1 MRNGME
7 IVHVQIAQLKP
18 YPKTL
23 RIHNRKK
30 RRKLASLLRRFG
42 QAVPVLID
50 EDHQIIDGHAVVD
63 ALKEL
68 GSEDVAV
75 TIVRNR
81 TRAEVRALRLALN
94 RIVEEVEWDQGKLR
108 TEFRELL
115 ELGFD
120 LELTGFDAIEI
131 DMTLDI
137 EQPTAGI
144 VEEVLAEDVEPAG
157 EAQVVAKGD
166 VWCLGNHVIACGD
179 SQEAEL
185 MCRLMGER
193 RAAVV
198 FADPPYNVKIG
209 GHVSGLGKIVHRE
222 FAMASGE
229 MSVEEFKSFLLRFL
243 VALLP
248 LLVNGAILFVC
259 MDWRHLREILDA
271 GDHADLE
278 LKNLCVW
285 AKSNAGM
292 GSFYRSQHELIL
304 VFKHGDARH
313 QNNFEL
319 GQHGRSRTNVWSYK
333 GVNAFGK
340 DRMELLGVHPTIKPI
355 ALVADALR
363 DVSRR
368 GDIVIDPFLGSG
380 STLLAAEQTGRVCIG
395 VEIDPAYLE
404 VTIRRWQKQ
413 TGRDAVCAATGE
425 TFHAALERRDAE
437 RAPPFPAT
445 PMTVVALTGDAASE
459 EEADG

>member
-1 MRNGME
+1 
-7 IVHVQIAQLKP
+7 
-18 YPKTL
+18 
-23 RIHNRKK
+23 
-30 RRKLASLLRRFG
+30 
-42 QAVPVLID
+42 
-50 EDHQIIDGHAVVD
+50 VVD

-68 GSEDVAV
+68 GCEDVAV
-75 TIVRNR
+75 IIVRNR
-81 TRAEVRALRLALN
+81 TPAEIRALRLAVN

-120 LELTGFDAIEI
+120 LELTAFDAIEI

-144 VEEVLAEDVEPAG
+144 VEDVLAENVEPMG
-157 EAQVVAKGD
+157 EAAVVARGD
-166 VWCLGNHVIACGD
+166 VWHLGNHVIACGD
-179 SQEAEL
+179 SQDGEL

-193 RAAVV
+193 KAAVV

-209 GHVSGLGKIVHRE
+209 GYVSGLGKTTHRE

-229 MSVEEFKSFLLRFL
+229 MSREEFTSFLLCFL
-243 VALLP
+243 IALLP

-259 MDWRHLREILDA
+259 MDWRHFREILDA
-271 GDHADLE
+271 GDQADLE

-304 VFKHGDARH
+304 VFKHGDAPH

-319 GQHGRSRTNVWSYK
+319 GQHGRSRSNVWSYR
-333 GVNAFGK
+333 GVNTFGN
-340 DRMELLGVHPTIKPI
+340 DRMELLGSHPTVKPI

-368 GDIVIDPFLGSG
+368 GEAVIDPFS
-380 STLLAAEQTGRVCIG
+380 
-395 VEIDPAYLE
+395 
-404 VTIRRWQKQ
+404 
-413 TGRDAVCAATGE
+413 
-425 TFHAALERRDAE
+425 
-437 RAPPFPAT
+437 
-445 PMTVVALTGDAASE
+445 
-459 EEADG
+459 